1 MTNKRLPFEPP
12 QPDTPTKLETAATV
26 AAGVALVPVA
36 MLAEPVLRALSIPA
50 LFGADDPEPFD
61 AEAQR
66 LALHACGAAN
76 TEPPVTDENG
86 DVQCAE
92 CAEFVPYATMS
103 LNEDGCFCATCAAK
117 LTANAVA
124 DQSDDDAYKL

>member
-1 MTNKRLPFEPP
+1 MTKKHLPFEPP
-12 QPDTPTKLETAATV
+12 PPDSPTKLETAATV
-26 AAGVALVPVA
+26 AAGVALVPV
-36 MLAEPVLRALSIPA
+36 MVLAEPVLRALAIPA
-50 LFGADDPEPFD
+50 LFGADDELPFD

-92 CAEFVPYATMS
+92 CSQFVPYSTMS
-103 LNEDGCFCATCAAK
+103 LNENGCFCASCASK
-117 LTANAVA
+117 LTAAAVA
-124 DQSDDDAYKL
+124 DQSDDDSYKL